1 MVNDTKISLLLSGL
15 HPAVCFSIA
24 PLSNTIS
31 AAWLFPRI
39 EEKGR
44 DGSNQKLKFLKQGF
58 SEICSLLN
66 LRSRTPFG
74 HI

>member
-1 MVNDTKISLLLSGL
+1 MVTDMKQHLLIFRL

-39 EEKGR
+39 EGKR
-44 DGSNQKLKFLKQGF
+44 RKQPAIETFEAGLF
-58 SEICSLLN
+58 RN
-66 LRSRTPFG
+66 LFPP
-74 HI
+74 